1 MITSL
6 AGLEGYLPSI
16 KVQNFVLEEN
26 EQELI
31 ITLNLVAIDIVDKN
45 GNLFW
50 GADFDL
56 SQYIKYSIFFNI
68 NGQSIEQDLYS
79 TLYDPTLRI
88 QNIYN
93 NMRNRGVSAS
103 DGASTAFAALA
114 ENVKL
119 LKPMNAKTLVDRYV
133 SGVNSVSSIRSTYY
147 NNIYPVAINEG
158 MDNFR
163 EMNLEI
169 LYKD

>member
-56 SQYIKYSIFFNI
+56 FTIIGIFFGGLMI
-68 NGQSIEQDLYS
+68 FGGIV
-79 TLYDPTLRI
+79 TLLQRW
-88 QNIYN
+88 
-93 NMRNRGVSAS
+93 
-103 DGASTAFAALA
+103 
-114 ENVKL
+114 
-119 LKPMNAKTLVDRYV
+119 
-133 SGVNSVSSIRSTYY
+133 
-147 NNIYPVAINEG
+147 
-158 MDNFR
+158 
-163 EMNLEI
+163 
-169 LYKD
+169 